1 MRRSLAIAGA
11 VFACAA
17 VGTPL
22 HAQGSGVDQQ
32 SACMSGRIGA
42 GVASPC
48 DDASGVYFSPGGLA
62 MQGSNVSVGVTLVRA
77 GGSFRYDP
85 GTQPLG
91 TSATVTRDMETKP
104 VPQAFASVKVTPR
117 IAAAVGVFAPYGLG
131 LKWPVCSASTS
142 TSACTGTNFEGRYT
156 GYDNSLRAIY
166 VQPTLSFAV
175 VPGRFSIGAG
185 LDWVHSTIEVHQR
198 ADAPTI
204 GLRGTDIA
212 DAVLQGDGN
221 GITGHVGVVLK
232 ASDKTSFGARY
243 LHSVKVDLDGT
254 ADFTQIPTGT
264 VFDPLLAA
272 QFATGGPLADQGIST
287 SIKFPSQLV
296 VGISYRPLEI
306 VNLLF
311 DYQRTTWSSF
321 DKFDIDFAN
330 ASASDRTLN
339 LNYRNTNTFRFGTQ
353 IDWSDALA
361 LRLGYRFNTAA
372 TPRGTPFLPEGERNY
387 YTAGIGWRPFHALSA
402 DASFQYIHQPDRR
415 GAVRPDEPT
424 TGIYT
429 AKGMTFGFTL
439 AYHFGAQPGM
449 Q

>member
-1 MRRSLAIAGA
+1 
-11 VFACAA
+11 
-17 VGTPL
+17 
-22 HAQGSGVDQQ
+22 
-32 SACMSGRIGA
+32 MSGRIGA

-77 GGSFRYDP
+77 SGSFIYDP
-85 GTQPLG
+85 GMQPTG
-91 TSATVTRDMETKP
+91 TSQTVKRDWETVP
-104 VPQAFASVKVTPR
+104 VPQAFASYKVSPR
-117 IAAAVGVFAPYGLG
+117 VAVAVGAFAPYGLT
-131 LKWPVCSASTS
+131 LEWPVCPTS
-142 TSACTGTNFEGRYT
+142 DPHCAGTNFEGRYT
-156 GYDNSLRAIY
+156 GYDNSLRSIY

-175 VPGRFSIGAG
+175 VPGHLSIGAG
-185 LDWVHSTIEVHQR
+185 LDYVHSTIEVHQR

-212 DAVLQGDGN
+212 DAELSGSGN
-221 GITGHVGVVLK
+221 GITGHVGAVLR
-232 ASDKTSFGARY
+232 AGEKTSFGVRY
-243 LHSVKVDLDGT
+243 LHSVKVDLDGD

-272 QFATGGPLADQGIST
+272 QFAANGPLADQGIST

-296 VGISYRPLEI
+296 VGVSYRPLEI

-311 DYQRTTWSSF
+311 DWQHTTWSTF

-330 ASASDRTLN
+330 ASAADRTLN

-361 LRLGYRFNTAA
+361 FRLGYRYNNAA

-387 YTAGIGWRPFHALSA
+387 YTAGLGWRPFHALST
-402 DASFQYIHQPDRR
+402 DFSFQYIHQPDRR

-424 TGIYT
+424 VGIYT

-439 AYHFGAQPGM
+439 AYHFGAAPGM

>member
-32 SACMSGRIGA
+32 SACMSARMGA

-48 DDASGVYFSPGGLA
+48 NDASGVYFSPGGLA
-62 MQGSNVSVGVTLVRA
+62 MQGSAVSLGVTLVRA
-77 GGSFRYDP
+77 GNTFRYDP
-85 GTQPLG
+85 GQEPVN
-91 TSATVTRDMETKP
+91 SAAVVKRETEIVP
-104 VPQAFASVKVTPR
+104 VPQFFASVKVTPR
-117 IAAAVGVFAPYGLG
+117 LAAAVGAFAPYGLS
-131 LKWPVCSASTS
+131 LSYPVCPVDDPQ
-142 TSACTGTNFEGRYT
+142 CDGPNFEGRFT
-156 GYDNSLRAIY
+156 GYDNSLRALFI
-166 VQPTLSFAV
+166 QPTLSYELI
-175 VPGRFSIGAG
+175 PGRVSVGAG
-185 LDWVHSTIEVHQR
+185 VALVRSSIEVHRR
-198 ADAPTI
+198 ADAPQI

-212 DAVLQGDGN
+212 DAELSGDGN
-221 GITGHVGVVLK
+221 GITANVGLVVR
-232 ASDKTSFGARY
+232 ASDKTAFGVRY
-243 LHSVKVDLDGT
+243 LHSTEVDLDGT
-254 ADFTQIPTGT
+254 ADFTQITTGT
-264 VFDPLLAA
+264 VFDPALSA
-272 QFATGGPLADQGIST
+272 QFAANGPLADQGIST
-287 SIKFPSQLV
+287 TIKFPSQLV

-311 DYQRTTWSSF
+311 DWQRTTWSTFDSF
-321 DKFDIDFAN
+321 VIDFEN
-330 ASASDRTLN
+330 ASATDQTLN

-361 LRLGYRFNTAA
+361 FRLGYRYNNAA

-387 YTAGIGWRPFHALSA
+387 YTAGLGWRPLRGISTDFSV
-402 DASFQYIHQPDRR
+402 QYIHQPDRR

-424 TGIYT
+424 VGIYT

-439 AYHFGAQPGM
+439 AYHFGAAPGM

>member
-17 VGTPL
+17 VGTPV

-48 DDASGVYFSPGGLA
+48 NDASGVYFSPGGLA
-62 MQGSNVSVGVTLVRA
+62 MQGSAVSVGVTLIRA
-77 GGSFRYDP
+77 GNTFRYDP
-85 GTQPLG
+85 GQEPPG
-91 TSATVTRDMETKP
+91 TDAVVRRETEIVP
-104 VPQAFASVKVTPR
+104 VPQLFASVKVSPR
-117 IAAAVGVFAPYGLG
+117 VAASIGAFAPYGLS
-131 LKWPVCSASTS
+131 LSYPVCPTS
-142 TSACTGTNFEGRYT
+142 DPQCDGPNFEGRYT
-156 GYDNSLRAIY
+156 GYDNSLRAY
-166 VQPTLSFAV
+166 FLQPTVSFEV
-175 VPGRFSIGAG
+175 IPGRFSVGAG
-185 LDWVHSTIEVHQR
+185 LDLVHSTIEVHRR
-198 ADAPTI
+198 ADAPQI

-212 DAVLQGDGN
+212 DADLSGSGN
-221 GITGHVGVVLK
+221 GITANIGAVIRP
-232 ASDKTSFGARY
+232 SDKTSLGVRY
-243 LHSVKVDLDGT
+243 LHSTKIDYDGD

-264 VFDPLLAA
+264 VFDPLLSA
-272 QFATGGPLADQGIST
+272 QFAANGPLADQGIST

-311 DYQRTTWSSF
+311 DWQRTTWSTF
-321 DKFDIDFAN
+321 DQFVIDFEN
-330 ASASDRTLN
+330 ASATDQTLH

-361 LRLGYRFNTAA
+361 FRLGYRYNTAA
-372 TPRGTPFLPEGERNY
+372 TPRATPFLPEGERNY
-387 YTAGIGWRPFHALSA
+387 YAAGLGFHPNGKLSA
-402 DASFQYIHQPDRR
+402 DMSFQYINQPDRR

-424 TGIYT
+424 VGIFT
-429 AKGMTFGFTL
+429 ATGMTFGFTL
-439 AYHFGAQPGM
+439 AYHFGRPAGM

>member
-32 SACMSGRIGA
+32 SACMSARIGA

-77 GGSFRYDP
+77 SGSFVYDP
-85 GTQPLG
+85 GQAPVG
-91 TSATVTRDMETKP
+91 GASTVKRDWETTP
-104 VPQAFASVKVTPR
+104 VPQLFASVKVTPR
-117 IAAAVGVFAPYGLG
+117 LAIAVGAFAPYGLG
-131 LKWPVCSASTS
+131 LEWPVCPTDTPS
-142 TSACTGTNFEGRYT
+142 CTGANFEGRYT
-156 GYDNSLRAIY
+156 GYDNSLRAVY
-166 VQPTLSFAV
+166 VQPTLSYAV
-175 VPGRFSIGAG
+175 VPGRFSVGAG
-185 LDWVHSTIEVHQR
+185 LDYVRSSIEVHQR

-204 GLRGTDIA
+204 GLRGRDVA
-212 DAVLQGDGN
+212 DAALKGDGS
-221 GITGHVGVVLK
+221 GITGHIGVVLK
-232 ASDKTSFGARY
+232 ASDRTSFGARY

-254 ADFTQIPTGT
+254 ADFTQIATGT
-264 VFDPLLAA
+264 VFDPALAA
-272 QFATGGPLADQGIST
+272 QFVTNGPLADQGIST
-287 SIKFPSQLV
+287 SIEFPSQLV

-311 DYQRTTWSSF
+311 DWQHTNWSSF
-321 DKFDIDFAN
+321 DQFDIDFAN
-330 ASASDRTLN
+330 ASATDRTLN

-361 LRLGYRFNTAA
+361 FRLGYRFNTAA
-372 TPRGTPFLPEGERNY
+372 TPRATPFLPEGERNY
-387 YTAGIGWRPFHALSA
+387 YTAGLGWRPFPALSA
-402 DASFQYIHQPDRR
+402 DVSFQYIHQPDRR
-415 GAVRPDEPT
+415 GAVRPDEPAV
-424 TGIYT
+424 GIYT